1 MSTHQQRQQAN
12 HSYQEYTLQ
21 QDNLFMPNQS
31 IHEEP
36 AAEQLARDSIYEA
49 EGEQSSIHVS
59 QENLVESLKKQG
71 GNSPRRNH

>member
-1 MSTHQQRQQAN
+1 
-12 HSYQEYTLQ
+12 
-21 QDNLFMPNQS
+21 MPNQS

-71 GNSPRRNH
+71 RNSPRRNH